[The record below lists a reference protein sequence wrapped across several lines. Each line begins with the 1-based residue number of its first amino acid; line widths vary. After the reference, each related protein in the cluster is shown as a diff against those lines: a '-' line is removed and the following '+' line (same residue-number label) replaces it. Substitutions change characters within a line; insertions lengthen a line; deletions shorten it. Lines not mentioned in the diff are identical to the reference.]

1 MSRIVSVWLKNWPIG
16 RLLLAQGKEASG
28 SQAETIDPHRPLVLV
43 APGKGGARL
52 VAINRAA
59 QKNGLVAGELL
70 SNARSKALDLQ
81 SREADPVAD
90 SAALRRLALWCQRYT
105 PLVMP
110 WDEAN
115 SADGLFLEVEGS
127 AHLFGGEAGLIAD
140 LDRRLRRF
148 GLCPRLAIA
157 DTSGTAW
164 AVARYG
170 GADETIVPSGE
181 EERALHHLP
190 LAGLRLSET
199 SQTLLR
205 RLGFRRIGQLMS
217 QPRAPLAARFGA
229 DFLLRLDQA
238 LGRAPEPLSPISP
251 PPRYHA
257 RLSFAEPIMTED
269 HVVEAAR
276 RLLTE
281 LVRHLGQDCV
291 GARKLRLLLF
301 RVDGAVSS
309 FDIGLAAPSRDAAHM
324 VRLLALRLDQLPA
337 GLDADFGFEAM
348 GVHVL
353 AAESTPDAQV
363 LLTAG
368 DGRTDASGLARLIDK
383 LEQRLGTGSVH
394 WLAPRQSH
402 IPERAVTLRS
412 AADGPASD
420 WATSSPGNIRPL
432 FLLPRPETAEV
443 LALIPEG
450 PPRQFRWRGVLHQVA
465 QAEGPERI
473 GPEWWR
479 RDSGG
484 PERDYYAVEDESGRR
499 FWLYR
504 AGHYGVGDVTPR
516 WFVHGVFA

>member
-1 MSRIVSVWLKNWPIG
+1 MSRIVSVWLKSWPIA

-43 APGKGGARL
+43 APGKGGARI
-52 VAINRAA
+52 VAINAAA
-59 QKNGLVAGELL
+59 QKSGLVAGELL

-81 SREADPVAD
+81 SREADPAAD
-90 SAALRRLALWCQRYT
+90 AAALRRLALWCQRYT

-115 SADGLFLEVEGS
+115 GADGLFLEVEGS

-148 GLCPRLAIA
+148 GLSPRLAIA
-157 DTSGTAW
+157 DTPGTAW

-190 LAGLRLSET
+190 LAALRLSEA

-229 DFLLRLDQA
+229 DFLRRLDEA
-238 LGRAPEPLSPISP
+238 LGRVPEPLVALVPLPAYQARASFVEPIS
-251 PPRYHA
+251 
-257 RLSFAEPIMTED
+257 SQE
-269 HVVEAAR
+269 HVVEAATY
-276 RLLTE
+276 LLGEVTRD
-281 LVRHLGQDCV
+281 LAHDAV

-301 RVDGAVSS
+301 RVDGAISS
-309 FDIGLAAPSRDAAHM
+309 LDIGLAAPSRDAAHM

-353 AAESTPDAQV
+353 AAESMPDAQV

-368 DGRTDASGLARLIDK
+368 DERADASGLARLVDT
-383 LEQRLGTGSVH
+383 LEQRLGAGSVR

-402 IPERAVTLRS
+402 IPERAVTLRP

-432 FLLPRPETAEV
+432 LLLPRPETAEV

-450 PPRQFRWRGVLHQVA
+450 PPRQFRWRGVLHQIA
-465 QAEGPERI
+465 LAEGPERI

-479 RDSGG
+479 RDSRG

-504 AGHYGVGDVTPR
+504 AGHYGVGNVTPR